1 MSRQAADVRTTSA
14 QHECRD
20 RRLVICSAFV
30 TVSSPDG
37 KAHFLIG
44 HETRDDCGQ
53 ASEIR
58 GTLRQ
63 ELDMVAFGPRD
74 VPWPTRVDLDH
85 RVLPAGL
92 DENGSAS
99 FAEDGSACLHAD
111 AKRRRLMTAVT
122 DRRAPKCFL

>member
-1 MSRQAADVRTTSA
+1 LSPTPRKPRECDLVTTSRLPRDSIGILSEPTAVGMSRQAADVRTTSA

-85 RVLPAGL
+85 RV
-92 DENGSAS
+92 SA
-99 FAEDGSACLHAD
+99 FFG
-111 AKRRRLMTAVT
+111 
-122 DRRAPKCFL
+122 